1 MWTQD
6 KTLQL
11 IEMWRHLPILYDTKD
26 KHFRNREA
34 RRDALQVLAT
44 EFDMTAMDIE
54 KKITG
59 LKNQYRREYNK
70 VNFQDPST
78 FSVEWF
84 GYRPMQFIQSSLFT
98 RDHNSRYDS
107 NFLEVRNF

>member
-1 MWTQD
+1 MWTQE
-6 KTLQL
+6 KTLKL
-11 IEMWRHLPILYDTKD
+11 IELWHQLPVLWDAKH
-26 KHFRNREA
+26 KHFRNRDVRKSSLEILA
-34 RRDALQVLAT
+34 R
-44 EFDMTAMDIE
+44 EFDMTPMDIE

-84 GYRPMQFIQSSLFT
+84 GYRPLQFIQSTLFT
-98 RDHNSRYDS
+98 RDQNSRYDS
-107 NFLEVRNF
+107 NFLEVS